1 VSFAGLGFG
10 NYDLLY
16 LSSERSPAVTTSGR
30 IEITEVG
37 RAAVRAELAARA
49 LDLFLHEG
57 YEAVTFNDL
66 AAAVGVSRSTVLRH
80 FGTKEE
86 IVLSTIDTRGH
97 EVADALRMRPAEE
110 DDWTALRRAVD
121 TGVQPYHQDPARAL
135 ALTRLVQDVRTL
147 RAHGLEKQG
156 GWQSLLAEALA
167 QRSGSSA
174 PPALQHRVWA
184 GAALV
189 CMNAA
194 VQQWSASDGQLDLVT
209 LLDDAFGALAANKG

>member
-1 VSFAGLGFG
+1 LTALG
-10 NYDLLY
+10 
-16 LSSERSPAVTTSGR
+16 RV
-30 IEITEVG
+30 EISEVG

-49 LDLFLHEG
+49 LDLFLSEG

-66 AAAVGVSRSTVLRH
+66 AAAVGVSRSTLLRH

-86 IVLSTIDTRGH
+86 VVLSTIDTRGH
-97 EVADALRMRPAEE
+97 EVSDALRTRPAEE
-110 DDWTALRRAVD
+110 DDWTALRRALD

-135 ALTRLVQDVRTL
+135 AITRLVMNVRSL

-167 QRSGSSA
+167 QRAGSSA
-174 PPALQHRVWA
+174 PPTLQHWVQA

-189 CMNAA
+189 CMNVA
-194 VQQWSASDGQLDLVT
+194 VRQWCASGGQLDLVA
-209 LLDDAFGALAANKG
+209 LLDDAFGILAPRILPNGRR